1 MILHSILC
9 NILEARGAS
18 FFLAGFNHMIL
29 HSTGGSPIM
38 QIFGIV
44 ENRPRYRNSLSN

>member
-1 MILHSILC
+1 MLVFCNSIILLP
-9 NILEARGAS
+9 
-18 FFLAGFNHMIL
+18 LAGFNHMIL